1 MARTIQWDI
10 ILKSIYIKK
19 KYKQIVIVIVINK
32 NNNNIENKNLIEL
45 KRKE

>member
-1 MARTIQWDI
+1 MRHHFKIN
-10 ILKSIYIKK
+10 LYKK
-19 KYKQIVIVIVINK
+19 KYKQIVIVINK